1 MNIIALH
8 IRHHHFIVT
17 NHDEKGEECA
27 FTKIC
32 NDCNVIFC
40 RVCDALFFEYN
51 DAYNHAIKCLTKTK
65 VDIELAANVP
75 SEENVDTELAANV
88 PSGENA
94 LTELAANVPSGENA
108 LTKLKQQPPKK
119 AKTVKCISCSK
130 RIQRTQRP
138 HSEDKQ

>member
-94 LTELAANVPSGENA
+94 LT
-108 LTKLKQQPPKK
+108 KLKQQPPKK